1 MKAQATEFG
10 KAACGRGAEEGS
22 GAAVSQVASE
32 GPLPIATAPVDD
44 PPSPAPR
51 AHTYAR
57 SLTHTPAAL
66 RHRLTSRSA
75 RPAPSLPPA
84 GPACALRWD
93 HVGGGG
99 GGRGS
104 GSVSGRARSERAAEL
119 RGASQYP
126 QRLLLPL
133 LLASFTLPAVARRFT
148 PGARRAAPA
157 AAPLLPP
164 RVRAGVPD
172 RAGALAG
179 SRLPAAAAAT
189 GSGSGRTNRAAVVA
203 EPGPPPPLQPRS
215 RHPHARDP
223 ALPQP
228 APGRAQSPGSAAAR
242 RERPTSVGRP
252 RPWDS
257 EARRPPTGQ
266 LSLVQ
271 TRLLSPPS
279 LGRRVKRGQR
289 QEWAARSLAA
299 VASLMPPPGIRTQL
313 STLASGTSSRP
324 SEAPPPPLSRPAP
337 PARARPLTRRAP
349 TRSPTAPLLAVR
361 AP

>member
-22 GAAVSQVASE
+22 GAAVSQVASQ
-32 GPLPIATAPVDD
+32 GPLPIATAPADD
-44 PPSPAPR
+44 PPAPAPR

-66 RHRLTSRSA
+66 RRRLTSRSA

-104 GSVSGRARSERAAEL
+104 GSVSGPARSERAAEL

-203 EPGPPPPLQPRS
+203 EPEPPPPLRPRS

-223 ALPQP
+223 APTPPRPQ
-228 APGRAQSPGSAAAR
+228 RSHSLRRAAR
-242 RERPTSVGRP
+242 RVLAPQPHAGKGRP
-252 RPWDS
+252 PWVDPGRGTPRPGGHRRDS
-257 EARRPPTGQ
+257 SASRPDP
-266 LSLVQ
+266 L
-271 TRLLSPPS
+271 
-279 LGRRVKRGQR
+279 
-289 QEWAARSLAA
+289 ALAA
-299 VASLMPPPGIRTQL
+299 LFG
-313 STLASGTSSRP
+313 
-324 SEAPPPPLSRPAP
+324 
-337 PARARPLTRRAP
+337 
-349 TRSPTAPLLAVR
+349 
-361 AP
+361 

>member
-22 GAAVSQVASE
+22 GAAVSQVASQ

-44 PPSPAPR
+44 PPTPAPR
-51 AHTYAR
+51 AHTHAR

-104 GSVSGRARSERAAEL
+104 GTVSGPARSERAAEL
-119 RGASQYP
+119 RGASQNP

-133 LLASFTLPAVARRFT
+133 LLASFTLPAVARRFA

-157 AAPLLPP
+157 AAPLRPP

-203 EPGPPPPLQPRS
+203 EPGPPPPLRPRS
-215 RHPHARDP
+215 RHPHARAPSAPTACAGPRAGKGRPPWVD
-223 ALPQP
+223 
-228 APGRAQSPGSAAAR
+228 PGRG
-242 RERPTSVGRP
+242 TP
-252 RPWDS
+252 RPGGHRRDS
-257 EARRPPTGQ
+257 SASRPDP
-266 LSLVQ
+266 LV
-271 TRLLSPPS
+271 LAAS

-289 QEWAARSLAA
+289 QEWAARPLAT

-349 TRSPTAPLLAVR
+349 TRPPTAPLLAVR